1 MENIRTFLRTRRSI
15 RRFKPDPVPDTVL
28 KDILYTATY
37 APSAHNRQPWRFIVL
52 TDPSAKKHLSDA
64 MTEEFQRDLEQDNLT
79 PDEVTKR
86 VNKSRERIN
95 GAPVV
100 IILCVDMSEMDNYP
114 DERRRKAE
122 YIIGI
127 QSAANAGMQLLLA
140 AHAEG
145 LGGVWVCSPMF
156 AQEIVQEALNI
167 SNMWEP
173 QAMFLL
179 GYPVEIP
186 AFRGRKPI
194 EEVVEFSISEE
205 QAPYETDEL

>member
-1 MENIRTFLRTRRSI
+1 MTVENLQTFLRTRRSI
-15 RRFKPDPVPDTVL
+15 RRFKTDPVPDSVL
-28 KDILYTATY
+28 RDILHTATY

-52 TDPSAKKHLSDA
+52 TDSSAKKHLSDA
-64 MTEEFQRDLEQDNLT
+64 MAEEFQRDLEKDNLT
-79 PDEVTKR
+79 AEEIAKKVARSK
-86 VNKSRERIN
+86 ERIT

-156 AQEIVQEALNI
+156 AQETVQEALNI
-167 SNMWEP
+167 SKMWEP
-173 QAMFLL
+173 QAMFLI
-179 GYPVEIP
+179 GYPLEIP

-194 EEVVEFSISEE
+194 EEVVKYS
-205 QAPYETDEL
+205 

>member
-15 RRFKPDPVPDTVL
+15 RRFKPDPVPDAVL
-28 KDILYTATY
+28 KDVLYTATY

-52 TDPSAKKHLSDA
+52 TDSFAKKHLSDA
-64 MTEEFQRDLEQDNLT
+64 MTEEFQRDLEKDNL
-79 PDEVTKR
+79 PAEEIAKKVA
-86 VNKSRERIN
+86 KSKERIT

-156 AQEIVQEALNI
+156 AQETVQDALNI
-167 SNMWEP
+167 SKMWEP
-173 QAMFLL
+173 QAMFLI
-179 GYPVEIP
+179 GYPLEIP
-186 AFRGRKPI
+186 AFRGRKAI
-194 EEVVEFSISEE
+194 EEVVKYS
-205 QAPYETDEL
+205 

>member
-1 MENIRTFLRTRRSI
+1 VENIRTFLRTRRSI

-205 QAPYETDEL
+205 QAPYETDEH